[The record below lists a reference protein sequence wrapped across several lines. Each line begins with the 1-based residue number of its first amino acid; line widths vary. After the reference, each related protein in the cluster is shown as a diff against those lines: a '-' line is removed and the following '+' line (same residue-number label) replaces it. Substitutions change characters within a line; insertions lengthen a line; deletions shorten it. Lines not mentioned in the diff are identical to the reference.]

1 MSNTKVHATE
11 CRPNP
16 IRRRLAASVLMGA
29 IVAPL
34 ALLRSRPAGAADLP
48 LLDPA
53 SPAARKVN
61 YVPDASQAKAAAK
74 GNSCA
79 NCGLYQGA
87 NGTKQGACQLF
98 PGKDVLAAGWCS
110 SWEPQM

>member
-1 MSNTKVHATE
+1 MSTTHASD
-11 CRPNP
+11 PV
-16 IRRRLAASVLMGA
+16 RRRLVARLVAGA
-29 IVAPL
+29 VVAPL
-34 ALLRSRPAGAADLP
+34 ALLRPRQTLAADLP

-53 SPAARKVN
+53 SPAARKLK
-61 YVPDASQAKAAAK
+61 YVPAASQAKAAAQ

-79 NCGLYQGA
+79 NCGLYQGTY
-87 NGTKQGACQLF
+87 GSKQGPCQAF

>member
-1 MSNTKVHATE
+1 MSATKVSD
-11 CRPNP
+11 P
-16 IRRRLAASVLMGA
+16 IRRRLAASLLMGA

-34 ALLRSRPAGAADLP
+34 ALIRPRWAQAADLP
-48 LLDPA
+48 LLDPS
-53 SPAARKVN
+53 SPAASKVR
-61 YVPDASQAKAAAK
+61 YVSDASQAKAAAN
-74 GNSCA
+74 GNTCA

-87 NGTKQGACQLF
+87 NGSRQGACQLF